1 MQYCLWRAASSTYWR
16 SDRRARLSGPLLLIW
31 GSPCC
36 RSSDTAES
44 SGEETGRRKSHK
56 GERRAGNGHMRP
68 GNEYSSKKNLIFK
81 RIRAKRSKK
90 CGKKVLLNVGVGCF
104 GVILLG
110 QFHLIF
116 EIQRRQR
123 WSTGT

>member
-56 GERRAGNGHMRP
+56 GQRRAGNGHMRVCTYRVLHRTQGHTQDKRQSASSP
-68 GNEYSSKKNLIFK
+68 SLSLSGKTEGNMWKDSDTFVYLTMSAEWLF
-81 RIRAKRSKK
+81 
-90 CGKKVLLNVGVGCF
+90 
-104 GVILLG
+104 
-110 QFHLIF
+110 
-116 EIQRRQR
+116 
-123 WSTGT
+123 